1 MSHVPSN
8 AEISEGLAD
17 YNKPKNRDQDCI
29 PCVLALHT
37 DVHSVK
43 RSSPVVALYC
53 RCHFASHAVS
63 QVHVSKS
70 YCSSFTVQYS
80 LYGLYIVVFLV
91 TCCLP
96 VSCADNLGRPRLLGV
111 GFHTGADFI
120 NGSLVDVSTAMVS
133 NSVSFQCISVAPLI
147 PQGYKTRNY
156 FIVTQGPLANTIN
169 DFWLM
174 VWQNKSA
181 CIVMLC
187 DTMEE
192 DKVCLL

>member
-1 MSHVPSN
+1 MLILRYMSPS
-8 AEISEGLAD
+8 LT
-17 YNKPKNRDQDCI
+17 
-29 PCVLALHT
+29 VLPLLYST
-37 DVHSVK
+37 HSMD
-43 RSSPVVALYC
+43 STLL
-53 RCHFASHAVS
+53 
-63 QVHVSKS
+63 
-70 YCSSFTVQYS
+70 CS
-80 LYGLYIVVFLV
+80 LV